1 MNSDILLHS
10 PLRTLC
16 VMIFEFDTAHR
27 RSTDQVQ
34 RRHTSRP
41 VLHVFGAIGLALAI
55 ASCGS
60 DAPAASVQAT
70 TTPPVATAAPST
82 EPTPLPLTEPTT
94 VEPEPADTMTETT
107 LAMPSEPPSIPCR
120 RLTDF
125 DDGQGWVIV
134 NDGVMGG
141 RSNGAVAFADAAM
154 QFTGDVVTA
163 GGGFT
168 SVRLPLAGEEL
179 TGSES
184 LVLRVRADER
194 SYGLTLADS
203 AQAGRRAISHG
214 AGLTTDGP
222 TDADGWQT
230 TELSYEEL
238 QPSVFGQSLDAPP
251 FEPDLAIEIGI
262 IISDGI
268 DGPFALEV
276 DWIDACRGQ

>member
-1 MNSDILLHS
+1 
-10 PLRTLC
+10 
-16 VMIFEFDTAHR
+16 MIFEFDPER
-27 RSTDQVQ
+27 RGSTDRDR
-34 RRHTSRP
+34 RRHTSRS
-41 VLHVFGAIGLALAI
+41 VQRLFGAVGLAFAI
-55 ASCGS
+55 AGCGS
-60 DAPAASVQAT
+60 DAPAASVQGP
-70 TTPPVATAAPST
+70 TTPPIATAAPST
-82 EPTPLPLTEPTT
+82 EPEPVPLTEPTT
-94 VEPEPADTMTETT
+94 VEPEPADTMPETT
-107 LAMPSEPPSIPCR
+107 LAAPSEAPARPCR

-141 RSNGAVAFADAAM
+141 RSNGAVEFADSAM

-168 SVRLPLAGEEL
+168 SVRLPLAGDEL
-179 TGSES
+179 TDSES
-184 LVLRVRADER
+184 RVLRVRADER
-194 SYGLTLADS
+194 TYGLTLADS

-230 TELSYEEL
+230 AELSYAEL
-238 QPSVFGQSLDAPP
+238 QPSVFGQPLDAPP
-251 FEPDLAIEIGI
+251 FEPNLAIEIGI